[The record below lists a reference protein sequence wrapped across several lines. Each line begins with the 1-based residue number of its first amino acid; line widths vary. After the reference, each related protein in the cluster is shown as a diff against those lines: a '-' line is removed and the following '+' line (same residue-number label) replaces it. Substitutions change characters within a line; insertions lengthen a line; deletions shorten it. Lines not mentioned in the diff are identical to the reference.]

1 MDPFGFEYEFPNI
14 DHRGQAKDHLKR
26 TTKLLVLTPSLR
38 PLLHC
43 ERTER
48 ANSLS
53 LDPA

>member
-1 MDPFGFEYEFPNI
+1 MGPFGFECEFQKI
-14 DHRGQAKDHLKR
+14 DHRGQAKEHLER
-26 TTKLLVLTPSLR
+26 TSKLLVFTPSLR

-48 ANSLS
+48 AKSLS

>member
-1 MDPFGFEYEFPNI
+1 MGSFGFECEFPNI

-26 TTKLLVLTPSLR
+26 TTKLLVLTLSLR

-43 ERTER
+43 ERTVR
-48 ANSLS
+48 AKSLS